1 MENTTAPS
9 MSAINEMSSSESSA
23 VSADARS
30 QSSRQCFQNTYLPF
44 NTCVSQNGDTEYGS
58 KALWKGKTS
67 NVLTLDRGIELMTD
81 DAIDLSI
88 EPASQPIS
96 GTNNDAAEEKSSYE
110 IAAEALCLMK
120 SGGVKSLKE
129 RQVSLSSD
137 AQINTKATHS
147 QKTYPNREDNL
158 VQNVSDGSSTPG
170 PDVIFINSEIRQA
183 YSSLAN
189 SHMQGNENSL
199 SNKNNISSRLSTLTM
214 PSDSSCHSLPTTTE
228 NSGELI
234 KYVLVP
240 QSALLSSV
248 NPGEL
253 VSVPG
258 TPYLFMMQDEKNQ
271 AAKEVSAQEVQTLSL
286 GQRQLEPK
294 GFICRT
300 DTLNS
305 QFITTSV
312 DISCN
317 NSNVHELQNI
327 GDPPQFTVS
336 ATESSTGNAKRS
348 TKKHDTLKFPPC
360 IICDGEASGF
370 HYGCNTC
377 EACKNFFR
385 RCLLRKSNTPFICHG
400 GKKCEIS
407 YKKNKNNCSACR
419 LDKCLERGMAKEKC
433 KMGRYTALMRTE
445 TIKKVRKLEGKDN
458 EDVNNSSEDS
468 QGVTVSQ
475 DCILGQPTD
484 IPSGAFRSDIRDLY
498 DAMISKQIY
507 SESNNIP
514 EKETS
519 SEYNE
524 ELVEYLVS
532 AMEGLKPWGD
542 SLVTEESR
550 KIVIKEHYEKYK
562 AKVETFGQLNAVS
575 MQEYQDLLRKYG
587 IDIDGQWETFRQW
600 TSDWEGVVGRYCKF
614 AKCIPEFRS
623 LSFDDQACLLKATH
637 FEFFVIVLHQGY
649 VPDYGVFLEING
661 VPLHIEEAA
670 DKFFSRELVFAMTDI
685 MSKLLKMNL
694 SKAEMALLISIVTMS
709 SDQCILGNPTLVE
722 NTQLHLVDLLFRETN
737 KIFGQVA
744 GRKRFTAVIDI
755 LTKMRDVSNIYYK
768 EYRALCKDALIR
780 KEIPNLDCVL
790 PDEH

>member
-1 MENTTAPS
+1 MES
-9 MSAINEMSSSESSA
+9 MSAINEMSFSDSSA
-23 VSADARS
+23 KSTDARS
-30 QSSRQCFQNTYLPF
+30 QSSRKCLQNTHPPF
-44 NTCVSQNGDTEYGS
+44 NTCISQNDDTEYGL
-58 KALWKGKTS
+58 KALWKGQAS
-67 NVLTLDRGIELMTD
+67 NTQTQGSGTELMTN

-88 EPASQPIS
+88 ESPSLQNS
-96 GTNNDAAEEKSSYE
+96 LKNSDAAEERSSYE

-120 SGGVKSLKE
+120 SGGVKTVDETQISL
-129 RQVSLSSD
+129 VSD

-147 QKTYPNREDNL
+147 QITYPNRENKL
-158 VQNVSDGSSTPG
+158 IQNEIDSSSTPG
-170 PDVIFINSEIRQA
+170 PNVIFIKSETDRQA
-183 YSSLAN
+183 YTSLAN
-189 SHMQGNENSL
+189 SHMQSNENNL
-199 SNKNNISSRLSTLTM
+199 SNNNTIGSRLSTLTL
-214 PSDSSCHSLPTTTE
+214 PSDSSCQSLPTTAGE

-248 NPGEL
+248 NPGKL
-253 VSVPG
+253 VSVPC
-258 TPYLFMMQDEKNQ
+258 TPYLFMMQGEKNE
-271 AAKEVSAQEVQTLSL
+271 AAKAQSAQEVQTLSL
-286 GQRQLEPK
+286 GQKQLEPK
-294 GFICRT
+294 RFICRT

-305 QFITTSV
+305 QFVTTMSV

-317 NSNVHELQNI
+317 TSNVHELQNI

-336 ATESSTGNAKRS
+336 ATESNTGIAKRS

-385 RCLLRKSNTPFICHG
+385 RCLLRKSNTPFMCHG

-419 LDKCLERGMAKEKC
+419 LEKCLERGMAKEKC

-445 TIKKVRKLEGKDN
+445 TIKKVRKLEGKDI

-468 QGVTVSQ
+468 QGATASQ
-475 DCILGQPTD
+475 DCVLGQPTD
-484 IPSGAFRSDIRDLY
+484 IPSGASRSDIRDLY

-519 SEYNE
+519 SEYND

-532 AMEGLKPWGD
+532 AMEGIKPWGE

-550 KIVIKEHYEKYK
+550 KIIIKEHYEKYK
-562 AKVETFGQLNAVS
+562 AKVETFGQLNDVS

-587 IDIDGQWETFRQW
+587 IDIDGQWETFRQS
-600 TSDWEGVVGRYCKF
+600 TFDWEGVIGRYCKF
-614 AKCIPEFRS
+614 AKCIPEFSS

-649 VPDYGVFLEING
+649 VPEYGVFLEING

-670 DKFFSRELVFAMTDI
+670 NRFFSRELVFAMTDM
-685 MSKLLKMNL
+685 MSNLLKMNL

-722 NTQLHLVDLLFRETN
+722 NTQLHLVDLLLRETN
-737 KIFGQVA
+737 KISGHVA

-768 EYRALCKDALIR
+768 EYRALCKDEFLR